1 MTIHTRITATA
12 DVDLSEIMRAE
23 RIASVNYDRLLDRFT
38 VTLLDYSCGGGASV
52 GEALAQ
58 AKRRAA

>member
-1 MTIHTRITATA
+1 MNAHTTLTAAA
-12 DVDLSEIMRAE
+12 DVDLSAIMRAE
-23 RIASVNYDRLLDRFT
+23 RITSVNYDRMLDRFT
-38 VTLLDYSCGGGASV
+38 VHLHDYSVGGGASV